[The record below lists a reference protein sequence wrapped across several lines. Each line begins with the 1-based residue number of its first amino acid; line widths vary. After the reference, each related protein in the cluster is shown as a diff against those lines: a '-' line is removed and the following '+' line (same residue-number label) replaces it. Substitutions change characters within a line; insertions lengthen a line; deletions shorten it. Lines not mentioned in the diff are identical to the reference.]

1 MVVQLKSR
9 HHELDSLLFGPS
21 SVAKLLMLEHKDVVA
36 DALLALVESAKETEA
51 EEKARFDS

>member
-1 MVVQLKSR
+1 MVVQLKNS
-9 HHELDSLLFGPS
+9 HHELGSLLFGSS

-51 EEKARFDS
+51 EGEARFDS